1 MSSLQNDRAIH
12 SLYACPN
19 RVSAI
24 ESKTKKRLLKVC
36 YVPATSTG
44 LPRLLFSAAAINST
58 NETNKAGG
66 TRHHSILLRC
76 LWLALRK
83 EFWWQETFVTG
94 KEGKERKLEIILYR
108 ENLTPKIFAPQDFSP
123 WRKIPQIPNLG

>member
-1 MSSLQNDRAIH
+1 
-12 SLYACPN
+12 
-19 RVSAI
+19 
-24 ESKTKKRLLKVC
+24 
-36 YVPATSTG
+36 VPATSTG

-58 NETNKAGG
+58 NETNKTGG

-94 KEGKERKLEIILYR
+94 KEGKKRKLEIILYR
-108 ENLTPKIFAPQDFSP
+108 ENSMPKDVQIFAPQDFSLEKNP
-123 WRKIPQIPNLG
+123 PNPEIWDNPHGHQ